1 MQDLVQSI
9 GVNFQWQLWE
19 QIIGFNL
26 TLDPG
31 TQQQVVVL
39 QICQENLVFVNAVY
53 IFASLRRGGLE
64 LYLTLARGGSR
75 LFVQISQETSN
86 GGGSKGRQGVKS
98 VMERDHPN
106 LPATSFLTKEKE
118 QKESPPC
125 QPPNLRS
132 HGNQCI
138 VSKSNHRV
146 STILSIGVALITC
159 FGCIYQELQICQSRK
174 TKQ

>member
-75 LFVQISQETSN
+75 LFVQISQETTN
-86 GGGSKGRQGVKS
+86 GRGRRGGQVGNAGRQGVKS
-98 VMERDHPN
+98 VMELGGGRRREGPP
-106 LPATSFLTKEKE
+106 LALVSSVLTKETE
-118 QKESPPC
+118 QKASQLVPARAKALF
-125 QPPNLRS
+125 LRS
-132 HGNQCI
+132 HPGNQG
-138 VSKSNHRV
+138 SMQ
-146 STILSIGVALITC
+146 A
-159 FGCIYQELQICQSRK
+159 
-174 TKQ
+174 